1 MNNNFYDI
9 IIIGGGPAGLT
20 SGLYAS
26 RARLSTLLLERMAL
40 GGQVNSSEMIENY
53 PGLDKSI
60 SGFQLA
66 QNLEKQAKGFGL
78 TTEMGTADELSMR
91 DDHTKVIKTN
101 GRELLCKALII
112 ATGSE
117 PNKLAIERE
126 EQLTGR
132 GVSYCATCDGPLYKD
147 KEVAVVGGGDA
158 AVEEALFLCRFA
170 KKVHIIHR
178 RDQLRAIKILQERII
193 HRRDQLRAIKIL
205 QERILTTENAHLIWN
220 TVVDKIEGDKS
231 VESLLLRNV
240 KDNKNSS
247 LKVDGI
253 FIYVGLKPN
262 TGWLKNVLP
271 LHEQGF
277 IETNDRMETTLP
289 GVFAAGDVRHKLL
302 RQIATAVGD
311 GSTAAFA
318 AEKYLESIK
327 T

>member
-78 TTEMGTADELSMR
+78 TAEMGTANKLSLR

-170 KKVHIIHR
+170 KKVH
-178 RDQLRAIKILQERII
+178 II

>member
-78 TTEMGTADELSMR
+78 TAEMGTANELSLR

-178 RDQLRAIKILQERII
+178 RDQLRAIKILQERIV
-193 HRRDQLRAIKIL
+193 
-205 QERILTTENAHLIWN
+205 TTENAHLIWN

>member
-78 TTEMGTADELSMR
+78 TAEMGTANELSLR

-178 RDQLRAIKILQERII
+178 RDQLRAIKILQERI
-193 HRRDQLRAIKIL
+193 
-205 QERILTTENAHLIWN
+205 LTTENAHLIWD

>member
-1 MNNNFYDI
+1 MNNNLYDI

-20 SGLYAS
+20 AGLYAS
-26 RARLSTLLLERMAL
+26 RARLSTLLLERIAL
-40 GGQVNSSEMIENY
+40 GGQVNNSEKIENY
-53 PGLDKSI
+53 PGFEKSI
-60 SGFQLA
+60 SGFQLVH
-66 QNLEKQAKGFGL
+66 NLEKQAKGFGL
-78 TTEMGTADELSMR
+78 NTEMGTAQELSLR
-91 DDHTKVIKTN
+91 DDHFKMIKTN
-101 GRELLCKALII
+101 DRELLCKALII

-117 PNKLAIERE
+117 PNKLAIEGE
-126 EQLTGR
+126 EKLTGR
-132 GVSYCATCDGPLYKD
+132 GVSYCATCDGPLFKE

-178 RDQLRAIKILQERII
+178 RDQLRAIKILQERI
-193 HRRDQLRAIKIL
+193 LA
-205 QERILTTENAHLIWN
+205 TENAHLIWN
-220 TVVDKIEGDKS
+220 TVVAKIEGDKS

-253 FIYVGLKPN
+253 FIYVGLTPN
-262 TGWLKNVLP
+262 TEWLKNVMP

-327 T
+327 P

>member
-78 TTEMGTADELSMR
+78 TAEMGTADELSLR

-117 PNKLAIERE
+117 PNKLALERE

-178 RDQLRAIKILQERII
+178 RDQLRAIKILQERIV
-193 HRRDQLRAIKIL
+193 
-205 QERILTTENAHLIWN
+205 TTENAHLIWN

-231 VESLLLRNV
+231 VESLLLRNL

>member
-40 GGQVNSSEMIENY
+40 GGQVNNSEKIENY
-53 PGLDKSI
+53 PGFDKGI

-66 QNLEKQAKGFGL
+66 QNLEKQAKVFGL
-78 TTEMGTADELSMR
+78 TAEMGTADELSLR

-117 PNKLAIERE
+117 PNKLALERE

-178 RDQLRAIKILQERII
+178 RDQLRAIKILQERIV
-193 HRRDQLRAIKIL
+193 
-205 QERILTTENAHLIWN
+205 TTENAHLIWN

-262 TGWLKNVLP
+262 TGWLKNALP

>member
-78 TTEMGTADELSMR
+78 TAKMGTADELSLR

-178 RDQLRAIKILQERII
+178 RDQLRAIKILQERIV
-193 HRRDQLRAIKIL
+193 
-205 QERILTTENAHLIWN
+205 TTENAHLIWN

>member
-40 GGQVNSSEMIENY
+40 GGQVNNSEKIENY
-53 PGLDKSI
+53 PGFDKGI

-66 QNLEKQAKGFGL
+66 QNLEKQAKVFGL
-78 TTEMGTADELSMR
+78 TAEMGTADELSLR

-170 KKVHIIHR
+170 KKVH
-178 RDQLRAIKILQERII
+178 II